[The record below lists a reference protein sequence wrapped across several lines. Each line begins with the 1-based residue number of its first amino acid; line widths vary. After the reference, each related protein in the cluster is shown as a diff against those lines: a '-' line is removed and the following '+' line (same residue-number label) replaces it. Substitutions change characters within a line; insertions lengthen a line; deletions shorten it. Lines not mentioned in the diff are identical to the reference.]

1 VDIAVIDSGHISDQQ
16 IVDLAVKSQ
25 VEKIVLSHLYRE
37 LNPQELQQSAQTGGY
52 QGNLVRAEDLMEIEF

>member
-1 VDIAVIDSGHISDQQ
+1 
-16 IVDLAVKSQ
+16 VDLAVKSQ